1 MRRPVAG
8 VGIGAMSLAG
18 RAQAQTA
25 PTDFDVLNF
34 ALNLEY
40 LEAQFYNVAVFGTGL
55 AANMQTGTG
64 TQGAV
69 VGGRK
74 VTFTDP
80 DRRRLCQGNRAGRSD
95 ARHVPAHGARDRVR
109 PHSRRSISTAAR
121 PVRFTAL
128 GRAAGIATNGAG
140 AIDNVNGTFD
150 PYASDN
156 NFLLGAFV
164 FEDVG
169 VTAYKG
175 ASPLITNK
183 TYLEA
188 AAGILAV
195 EAYHAGLVRTVL
207 YAKGV
212 ATPSLRTSADA
223 ISNAR
228 DSVDGTS
235 DDDQGISPTTIN
247 GALAS
252 NIVPLDSN
260 GLAYSRTTGQ
270 VLNVVYLNNRSGFD
284 GRVLPGRHQPARQH
298 QPSDQRGELSRLP
311 PLREISIMTDQS
323 VLAQVSR
330 SRRSPP
336 RRAPPFHAHRRQC
349 HRSRPVGCRCSPHAV
364 ATTRPRPRLRPRHRL
379 LRRRHLPAHSKIST
393 CSTSR

>member
-1 MRRPVAG
+1 MTDDTQQLIEAFDRRVERRNERRDFFRTAFGAAAVAG
-8 VGIGAMSLAG
+8 VGIGAMSLAD

-25 PTDFDVLNF
+25 PSDFDVLNF

-40 LEAQFYNVAVFGTGL
+40 LEAQFYNIAVFGTGL
-55 AANMQTGTG
+55 PADMQTGTG

-69 VGGRK
+69 KGGRK
-74 VTFTDP
+74 VVFTDP
-80 DRRRLCQGNRAGRSD
+80 IVAAYAKEIAQDEVTHVAFLRKVLGKSAAAQPAINIDIGSD
-95 ARHVPAHGARDRVR
+95 GA
-109 PHSRRSISTAAR
+109 
-121 PVRFTAL
+121 FTAL
-128 GRAAGIATNGAG
+128 GRAAGIATNAAG
-140 AIDNVNGTFD
+140 MIDNTNGTFD

-228 DSVDGTS
+228 DSVDGAS
-235 DDDQGISPTTIN
+235 DDDQGISPTTLN

-252 NIVPLDSN
+252 NIVPLDGQ
-260 GLAYSRTTGQ
+260 GLAYSRSTGQ
-270 VLNVVYLNNRSGFD
+270 VLNVVYLNNKAVSMGGFFPA
-284 GRVLPGRHQPARQH
+284 GINLPDNT
-298 QPSDQRGELSRLP
+298 S
-311 PLREISIMTDQS
+311 LR
-323 VLAQVSR
+323 
-330 SRRSPP
+330 
-336 RRAPPFHAHRRQC
+336 
-349 HRSRPVGCRCSPHAV
+349 
-364 ATTRPRPRLRPRHRL
+364 
-379 LRRRHLPAHSKIST
+379 
-393 CSTSR
+393 TSAAN